1 MATLPA
7 VSDENKGQPKPRTF
21 RQSFWQPP
29 RPHGEVIEGRSVSF
43 LELFY
48 DLVYV
53 VVIAQAAH
61 HLAEHVTWR
70 GVAEFAVVFGMIW
83 IAWLNGTV
91 YYDLHGREDGRT
103 RTFVFIQMAL
113 LALLA
118 VFAGDAVGD
127 DGPEFAAV
135 YAIYLAVFTWL
146 WYTVQRRDDERFLS
160 VTRRWQF
167 GMSVS
172 TIVIAATVFMS
183 DEPRLLIW
191 TLFVVGWIIGPIVLD
206 NLQGGLAA
214 VDIGITASMIERFDL
229 FTIIVLG
236 EVVVGV
242 VAGISDAERTTI
254 VIATGMIG
262 LIIGFAYWW
271 TYFDFVGGRR
281 VRAGEGQV
289 SRWMLGHLP
298 AAMAIAA
305 SGAAMVSL
313 VEHANDDR
321 TPAPTAWLLSGSVA
335 LGLFALAVIIPT
347 LTDAKRLPQVYQ
359 PLRAALGLAAV
370 TAIGIG
376 ALRPT
381 PWIFAFMLV
390 VVLFAVWF
398 YTLILWIKRTDPNEH
413 VPSLD

>member
-1 MATLPA
+1 MPP
-7 VSDENKGQPKPRTF
+7 SQPEA
-21 RQSFWQPP
+21 
-29 RPHGEVIEGRSVSF
+29 EVTS
-43 LELFY
+43 
-48 DLVYV
+48 
-53 VVIAQAAH
+53 
-61 HLAEHVTWR
+61 
-70 GVAEFAVVFGMIW
+70 
-83 IAWLNGTV
+83 
-91 YYDLHGREDGRT
+91 
-103 RTFVFIQMAL
+103 
-113 LALLA
+113 
-118 VFAGDAVGD
+118 
-127 DGPEFAAV
+127 
-135 YAIYLAVFTWL
+135 
-146 WYTVQRRDDERFLS
+146 
-160 VTRRWQF
+160 QF

-172 TIVIAATVFMS
+172 TIAIAATVFMS
-183 DEPRLLIW
+183 DEPRLVIW

-206 NLQGGLAA
+206 NLRGGLAA
-214 VDIGITASMIERFDL
+214 VDIGITASMIERFGL

-281 VRAGEGQV
+281 VRAGQGQV

-359 PLRAALGLAAV
+359 PVRAALGLAAV